1 MARTSWNP
9 IAFVPTQVT
18 IISSIVYIALFA
30 VLLWIHTV
38 VPSAPSNPTP
48 VTGINLTAAWLD
60 LERITDGFHPFD
72 SRRNEVVREYLI
84 SRIEE
89 ILKKNG
95 AEYKVVGSREIEAE
109 KKKKKREKETGPKD
123 VTVFED
129 NVSNVTF
136 VDDFRKQPWTVYT
149 ESTNV
154 MVYIR
159 GEDDEEGDWW
169 DSGKN
174 YDG

>member
-18 IISSIVYIALFA
+18 IISSIVYIALVA

-48 VTGINLTAAWLD
+48 VKGINLTAAWLD

-72 SRRNEVVREYLI
+72 SHQNEVVREYLI

-89 ILKKNG
+89 ILKENE
-95 AEYKVVGSREIEAE
+95 AEYKMAGSREIESE
-109 KKKKKREKETGPKD
+109 KKKKKGKKTVPKG

-129 NVSNVTF
+129 NISNVTF

-149 ESTNV
+149 ESTNI

-159 GEDDEEGDWW
+159 GEDDEKGDWW
-169 DSGKN
+169 DSGKR